1 MRRPPANAPCHT
13 AYHIHVNPV
22 IDGNC
27 TTTSTHLAPYNG
39 PNDTVVCNAAESQ
52 FCQVGDLSGKH
63 GKITPESLING
74 GKYINMYT
82 DVYVSALDSSPAF
95 FGNRSIVVHA
105 QNGTRL
111 NCANFVLVGGAYNGT
126 SSTSGQ
132 PTGTGTATASQTG
145 VVTATGTGA
154 GQSGT
159 GVTSSST
166 GSAQPSVS
174 SVTSASD
181 AGGLVIRDVSSVG
194 LALLLVS
201 VMMLGA

>member
-1 MRRPPANAPCHT
+1 M
-13 AYHIHVNPV
+13 
-22 IDGNC
+22 
-27 TTTSTHLAPYNG
+27 
-39 PNDTVVCNAAESQ
+39 VCNAAESQ

-82 DVYVSALDSSPAF
+82 DVYVSALDTSPAF

-132 PTGTGTATASQTG
+132 PTGTGAGTETG

-181 AGGLVIRDVSSVG
+181 AGGLVIRDVSSVS